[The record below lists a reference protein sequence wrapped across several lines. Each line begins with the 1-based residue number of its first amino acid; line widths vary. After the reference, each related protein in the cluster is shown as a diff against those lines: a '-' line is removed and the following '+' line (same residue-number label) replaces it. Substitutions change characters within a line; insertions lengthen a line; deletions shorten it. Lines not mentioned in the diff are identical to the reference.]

1 MEIYKNSWGAGN
13 IYDTSTMEVFTE
25 DGIINPLNKYGFVNS
40 DNEALDL
47 SYITPPPG
55 GTSGKIYYSDANKVC
70 SNIAFY
76 HSTYYGRENRIL
88 VREYSYNNQAMDF
101 DGNSYADD
109 LRIYT
114 IIIPTLDGL
123 LFYLTNSSGDYSSK
137 AWKKFELNQWF
148 CSGNQSTKG
157 LICYF
162 NSINN
167 KIGNITC
174 KDFYGGGT
182 QGNTYPIYRIAFK
195 FSPNETFY
203 FANDSDLTTIDRT
216 ITDYPYF
223 ENYKSNHNKWDYV
236 NYNSNTCVLAKVI
249 YNNQYINNLYYII
262 TAPFELPFTNFT
274 TTVDPNF
281 KYNYNIFSF
290 NGHTY
295 FNFFGNLAVEL
306 PN

>member
-1 MEIYKNSWGAGN
+1 MEIYKGSWETRN
-13 IYDTSTMEVFTE
+13 IATPSSMEVFTE
-25 DGIINPLNKYGFVNS
+25 EGIINPLNKYGFVNNN
-40 DNEALDL
+40 NEILDL
-47 SYITPPPG
+47 SYITPSYG
-55 GTSGKIYYSDANKVC
+55 SYTNNIYYQDKDKV
-70 SNIAFY
+70 SNAIGFR
-76 HSTYYGRENRIL
+76 HNTDYGR
-88 VREYSYNNQAMDF
+88 YNSITVQE
-101 DGNSYADD
+101 NSYRESMYMLGSSSDEH
-109 LRIYT
+109 RIYN

-123 LFYLTNSSGDYSSK
+123 LFFITGSCGERGGYT
-137 AWKKFELNQWF
+137 WKKFELNQWF
-148 CSGNQSTKG
+148 CAGSDSIKG

-174 KDFYGGGT
+174 INSYNGGA
-182 QGNTYPIYRIAFK
+182 QGDTYPIYRIAFK

-203 FANDSDLTTIDRT
+203 FAENSNLTTIDTT
-216 ITDYPYF
+216 ITNYPYF

-274 TTVDPNF
+274 TTADPNF

-306 PN
+306 PD